1 MKTISTVIIFF
12 LCICFCSANLMAKPE
27 QTKHIKNTQNSPTQY
42 FTDSIYSLLSNNK
55 HDTAFMDALFVTIT
69 KNRRRLKKDYLPL
82 LLQYAEK
89 SEKAD
94 YPKGQMQAYD
104 RVGLQYRFNAVFDT
118 SIYYHKL
125 SLKIA
130 LQLNDSNQLYY
141 NYNNLG
147 QAYRLQDFNVT
158 AINYYHKALKI
169 TEALGRQKSSSH
181 TMNSLGATYVVQKD
195 FNQAMHYFK
204 KSSAIAKK
212 LSDKRTLAYN
222 YGSMGE
228 VFLLQNQNDS
238 AMYYF
243 VESKKLIVE
252 LGSKRGYAVSEH
264 LIGQAHYALGNLD
277 KAEKYFR
284 KALKLH
290 NKDKNSRYQ
299 TLCNA
304 YLGKIKTDL
313 NQPDS
318 AEFYLIK
325 AKDIAESIHSYEN
338 LIFAYNSLFTLY
350 KKTGNWQK
358 AVLSLQQSH
367 SFQDSIINIANN
379 RQLQSLEVEYET
391 RKKEQQIK
399 LLSAENRIK
408 NQRIKLGFGLIIA
421 LIISIV
427 LGIYMQYLRKR
438 QSILQQDKLKQQ
450 LMLSQMNPHFI
461 FNALASIQS
470 FMYKNDAKKAAAYM
484 GNFASLSRSILNNSD
499 AESITLDEE
508 VKSLT
513 NYLELEKMRMNSAF
527 DYKIDM
533 PDEIDAEFIHIPPMM
548 LQPFIENAIKH
559 GLKNIKGNGLLT
571 LSFSETETQIKAEI
585 TDNGIG
591 VNNAIKNR
599 DPNHKS
605 KATDIFKQRMKILQK
620 KYRDIPEP
628 VIKDLSETGLNGTK
642 VIICL
647 PIILE

>member
-1 MKTISTVIIFF
+1 MKTIIIVLSIFA
-12 LCICFCSANLMAKPE
+12 CSLNLMAIPA
-27 QTKHIKNTQNSPTQY
+27 QTKQNKNTQHHSSSHL
-42 FTDSIYSLLSNNK
+42 TDSIYSLLNNNFY
-55 HDTAFMDALFVTIT
+55 DTTVMDALFISII
-69 KNRRRLKKDYLPL
+69 KNRRSLKDAYLPL
-82 LLQYAEK
+82 LKKYVEK
-89 SEKAD
+89 CKKAG
-94 YPKGQMQAYD
+94 YTKGQMQAND
-104 RVGLQYRFNAVFDT
+104 RIGLQYRFNTEFDS
-118 SIYYHKL
+118 SIYYHNL

-147 QAYRLQDFNVT
+147 QAHRLQDFNVP

-169 TEALGRQKSSSH
+169 TEALGNLKSSSH

-195 FNQAMHYFK
+195 FDKAMHYFK
-204 KSSAIAKK
+204 KSEVIAKK
-212 LSDKRTLAYN
+212 IGDKRTLAYN

-238 AMYYF
+238 AMQYF
-243 VESKKLIVE
+243 IKSQKLIVE
-252 LGSKRGYAVSEH
+252 LGSKRGYAVSVH
-264 LIGQAHYALGNLD
+264 LIGQAYYAMGNLV
-277 KAEKYFR
+277 KAESYLR
-284 KALKLH
+284 KALNMH
-290 NKDKNSRYQ
+290 NNDKNTRYQ

-313 NQPDS
+313 TQFDS

-338 LIFAYNSLFTLY
+338 LILTYNSLFTLY
-350 KKTGNWQK
+350 KNSTNWEK
-358 AVLSLQQSH
+358 ALFSLQQSN
-367 SFQDSIINIANN
+367 SYQDSIISIANN
-379 RQLQSLEVEYET
+379 RQIQSLEIQYET
-391 RKKEQQIK
+391 RQKEQQIK
-399 LLSAENRIK
+399 LLSVENQIK
-408 NQRIKLGFGLIIA
+408 NQRIKLGLGLIIA
-421 LIISIV
+421 LLVSIF
-427 LGIYMQYLRKR
+427 LGFYMYFLRKK
-438 QSILQQDKLKQQ
+438 QAIMQQDKLKQQ

-508 VKSLT
+508 IKSLT
-513 NYLELEKMRMNSAF
+513 NYLELEKMRMNSSF
-527 DYKIDM
+527 NYKINM
-533 PDEIDAEFIHIPPMM
+533 PNEIDAEFINIPPMM

-559 GLKNIKGNGLLT
+559 GLKNSVNNALLT
-571 LSFSETETQIKAEI
+571 LTFSETETRINVEI

-591 VNNAIKNR
+591 INKALQNK

-620 KYRDIPEP
+620 KYRNIPDP
-628 VIKDLSETGLNGTK
+628 IIQDMSEKGLNGTK
-642 VIICL
+642 VNICL
-647 PIILE
+647 PIISE